1 MTAQSVSDFRQKH
14 GIAEQAGILVVLPG
28 SRSSEIKFSLPDF
41 GAALQQIIAANPN
54 YRVVVP
60 VVDHHFDTISQAV
73 KNWPGMPVLVRG
85 DADKYAAF
93 RAATAALAVSGTVA
107 LELALCNLPAVIAYR
122 IHPFTALLYR
132 RLIKTPFANLVN
144 IMAGAMAVPECIQEN
159 CTSDKLATEIN
170 RLLHDEQARA
180 AQKVVLQAVRPWLSP
195 ADGHSPALKAAET
208 ILDVWQQQR

>member
-1 MTAQSVSDFRQKH
+1 
-14 GIAEQAGILVVLPG
+14 
-28 SRSSEIKFSLPDF
+28 
-41 GAALQQIIAANPN
+41 
-54 YRVVVP
+54 
-60 VVDHHFDTISQAV
+60 
-73 KNWPGMPVLVRG
+73 
-85 DADKYAAF
+85 
-93 RAATAALAVSGTVA
+93 
-107 LELALCNLPAVIAYR
+107 LPAVIAYR